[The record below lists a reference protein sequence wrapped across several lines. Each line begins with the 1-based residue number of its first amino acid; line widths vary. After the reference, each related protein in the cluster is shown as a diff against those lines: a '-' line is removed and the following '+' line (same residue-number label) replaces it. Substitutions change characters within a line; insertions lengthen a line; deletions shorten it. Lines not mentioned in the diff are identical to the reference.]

1 VEPEGRAIVVMC
13 RCGLGNF
20 PAGDDRL
27 SHTQCRTFTRA
38 IWAQYYGPPSNAR
51 CVTVVA
57 MISLLKNKQPLP
69 LRLGDG
75 AEATRANELRA
86 LWDCLFR

>member
-1 VEPEGRAIVVMC
+1 MPGVDWGTSRLVMTGFRA
-13 RCGLGNF
+13 
-20 PAGDDRL
+20 L
-27 SHTQCRTFTRA
+27 SVGHLPVPF
-38 IWAQYYGPPSNAR
+38 WAQYYGPPSNAR